1 MAGNRWLPL
10 SLLLALG
17 AAGAVAAPLPTGRG
31 IRPAGERIPLD
42 TFPWQAIAL
51 PGRDAALVLHS
62 GYRPPSVGLLD
73 LKTRQIAARVP
84 LEDAGYAMAWD
95 AARRRVYVAGGY
107 GSNVQVIEWK
117 ANTLTALT
125 PWEITGETAAD
136 RRMVASV
143 ALSGGGARLAVIETL
158 QDAVAV
164 YSVEDRRLLRRIG
177 GLARPTAAVFSP
189 DARHL
194 YVAEAGGPRVSR
206 IHLDNGA
213 AEPGP
218 AVAAGPSDLLL
229 HAQRLYVACAN
240 SNFVDVLRAEPG
252 QPLRAGERWNLALTP
267 GQPENVSPSQLTLS
281 PAASTLYVTLADA
294 NAIALLDPR
303 DGRMQGL
310 IPTGW
315 YPTGV
320 APFPDGRLLVLNAKG
335 FGSRPNPR
343 GPDPTRHRTMTP
355 QPPSDI
361 EYLPLVQLG
370 GAQWLPR
377 LDAPTLAAATRT
389 VRETNA
395 PVRIRRAALPKGHP
409 LRARPGEQS
418 PIRHVIYIMKEN
430 RTYDQVLGDLETGN
444 GDPSLCLFPE
454 KITPNHHAL
463 AREFTLLD
471 NFYVNADVSAEG
483 WHWSSAAIVPHY
495 LMRSWPAAYAGRRRP
510 LPGAPP
516 QPTGREDPLTRP
528 EAGYLWTEVIRR
540 GIPFRNFG
548 FFVRNRP
555 GARFGE
561 EVVASVSDPALS
573 PFTSPRYAGYDP
585 DFPDVDRARVFLEE
599 LAGWEKSGEM
609 PRLIVMV
616 LPNDHTWGTAPGKLT
631 PYASMADN
639 DLALG
644 RIVEGVSRSRF
655 WPRTAIF
662 VLEDDAQ
669 NGPDHVDAHRAPA
682 YVLSPYTRGR
692 RVDSTF
698 YNTTSMLRTIEWI
711 LGLSPL
717 THYDAQ
723 APLMVE
729 AFHTRSDPRPYRAR
743 PAQVPLTTRNP
754 PRSDAAALDFSR
766 PDAIDDAVLNAVLWR
781 ALRGQA
787 PPPPVRSVFLR

>member
-1 MAGNRWLPL
+1 MAGGRRLPF
-10 SLLLALG
+10 SLLLALC
-17 AAGAVAAPLPTGRG
+17 AAAAPLPTGRG
-31 IRPAGERIPLD
+31 IRPAGERIALD
-42 TFPWQAIAL
+42 TFPWQAIAV

-62 GYRPPSVGLLD
+62 GFRPPSLDLLD

-84 LEDAGYAMAWD
+84 LADAGYSMAWE
-95 AARRRVYVAGGY
+95 AKRRRLYVAGGY
-107 GSNVQVIEWK
+107 GSSVQVIEWNG
-117 ANTLTALT
+117 NTLTALP
-125 PWEITGETAAD
+125 PWEITGEAAD

-143 ALSGGGARLAVIETL
+143 ALSGDGAKLAVIETL

-164 YSVEDRRLLRRIG
+164 YALPERRLLRRIA
-177 GLARPTAAVFSP
+177 GLARPTAAGFSS
-189 DARHL
+189 DGRYL

-206 IHLDNGA
+206 IHLNSGET
-213 AEPGP
+213 EPGP

-229 HAQRLYVACAN
+229 YEQRLYVACAN

-267 GQPENVSPSQLTLS
+267 GQPENVSPSRLTLS
-281 PAASTLYVTLADA
+281 PGAGTLYVTLSDA

-303 DGRMQGL
+303 DGRLQGL

-320 APFPDGRLLVLNAKG
+320 APFADGRLLVLNAKG

-361 EYLPLVQLG
+361 EYIPLVQLG
-370 GAQWLPR
+370 GAQWLPK
-377 LDAPTLAAATRT
+377 LDARALEAATRD
-389 VRETNA
+389 VRATNA
-395 PVRIRRAALPKGHP
+395 PVRSRRAGLPKGHP
-409 LRARPGEQS
+409 LPARPGGRS

-430 RTYDQVLGDLETGN
+430 RTYDQVLGDLEIGN

-495 LMRSWPAAYAGRRRP
+495 IMRSWPAAYAGRRRP
-510 LPGAPP
+510 LPPAPP
-516 QPTGREDPLTRP
+516 QPSGQEDPLTRP
-528 EAGYLWTEVIRR
+528 EAGYLWTEAIRR

-548 FFVRNRP
+548 FFVRNTP
-555 GARFGE
+555 GARYGT
-561 EVVASVSDPALS
+561 EVVAGVSDPALL
-573 PFTSPRYAGYDP
+573 PYTSPRYAGYDP

-599 LAGWEKSGEM
+599 LAGWEQAGEM
-609 PRLIVMV
+609 PRLAVMV

-655 WPRTAIF
+655 WPHTAIF

-669 NGPDHVDAHRAPA
+669 NGPDHVDSHRAPA
-682 YVLSPYTRGR
+682 YVISPYSRGK

-711 LGLSPL
+711 LGLSAL

-723 APLMVE
+723 APLMVDV
-729 AFHTRSDPRPYRAR
+729 FGGRPDSRPYTAR
-743 PAQVPLTTRNP
+743 PAQVPLTTLNP
-754 PRSDAAALDFSR
+754 PQSEAAALDFSR
-766 PDAIDDAVLNAVLWR
+766 PDAIDDAVLNAILWR
-781 ALRGQA
+781 ALQGQD